1 MLLVDDGIDDLSL
14 VNPVQLLFVRHFK
27 LIIVDPFFVH
37 EIIPLRKVDL
47 ACNFLLLY
55 LLELV
60 CEIDIAF
67 RFIALVSVSQVMLN

>member
-1 MLLVDDGIDDLSL
+1 MVDDGIDDLSL

-37 EIIPLRKVDL
+37 EIIPLRKVNL

-67 RFIALVSVSQVMLN
+67 SFIALVSISQVMLN